1 MTFHITQTHKPDYSM
16 HGIINLKQLKNYCH
30 RVYHVKITLHV
41 IYALTPKLSL
51 CYNPY
56 IMIDDTNILNQNK
69 VPHIQIIGVTGIP
82 EIKNGDHL
90 ASIIMSA
97 ADKQGT
103 PIEPWDIIV
112 ITQKIVS
119 KAEGRIRDLQKV
131 KPSPKAHEIALTTG
145 RDSHLVE
152 LILKES
158 RSIVRLDASRGIII
172 VETKH
177 GFVCANAG
185 IDTSNIPGD
194 KMVSLL
200 PENPDGSASNIR
212 DTIRQTLNGAPLSI
226 IISDTFGRAWR
237 EGQTNFAIG
246 VAGMNPLRDYK
257 GTIDSCGKII
267 KSTNIAVADELASS
281 AELMSAKSN
290 NIPVVII
297 RGYAFSEELGST
309 DALLRHRTED
319 LFR

>member
-1 MTFHITQTHKPDYSM
+1 
-16 HGIINLKQLKNYCH
+16 
-30 RVYHVKITLHV
+30 
-41 IYALTPKLSL
+41 
-51 CYNPY
+51 
-56 IMIDDTNILNQNK
+56 MIDDMNILGQNK
-69 VPHIQIIGVTGIP
+69 MPHIQMIGVTGIP
-82 EIKNGDHL
+82 EIENGDCI

-97 ADKQGT
+97 ANKQGT

-119 KAEGRIRDLQKV
+119 KAEGRIRDLRKIE
-131 KPSPKAHEIALTTG
+131 PSPKAHEIASRTG

-152 LILKES
+152 LILRES
-158 RSIVRLDASRGIII
+158 NSIVRLDESRGIII

-200 PENPDGSASNIR
+200 PENPDVSASTIR
-212 DTIRQTLNGAPLSI
+212 DIIRQTLNEAPLSI

-246 VAGMNPLRDYK
+246 VAGMNPLRDYT
-257 GTIDSCGKII
+257 GTIDSFGKTI

-297 RGYAFSEELGST
+297 RGYAFSEEPSGSN
-309 DALLRHRTED
+309 ALLRHRNED